1 MRSSTGC
8 SCADVELTALP
19 GLGSGPSANRSSPRS
34 LPPAILLLGP
44 TASGKTD
51 LALAL
56 ADRFPVGL
64 ISVDSAMVYR
74 GMDIGTAKPS
84 PAVLARYPHRLI
96 DVCDPREAYSAA
108 RFRADALAAMAE
120 ITASGCVPLL
130 VGGTMLYFRA
140 LEHGLSR
147 LPEADA
153 NVRARIDAL
162 AEAEGKAALHHW
174 LAEVDPASARAIHPN
189 DPQRVQRAL
198 EVFLVSGRPLSSLQ
212 RGPRADALPYR
223 TLKLVRSP
231 RQRATLHQ
239 RIAARFDA
247 MLEQGFEDEVRALA
261 ARGDLDPSLPSMRAV
276 GYRQMLQY
284 LAGESS
290 FTQMRERGV
299 IATRQLAKR
308 QYTWL
313 RGDIDCHWL
322 WDGEDCLADACQLIA
337 ELQAP
342 WQQKANVDR

>member
-1 MRSSTGC
+1 LPAVSGIASDPSAGRSS
-8 SCADVELTALP
+8 A
-19 GLGSGPSANRSSPRS
+19 RS

-44 TASGKTD
+44 TASGKTE

-74 GMDIGTAKPS
+74 GMNIGTAKPS
-84 PAVLARYPHRLI
+84 PALLARYPHRLI
-96 DVCDPREAYSAA
+96 DICDPRQAYSAA
-108 RFRADALAAMAE
+108 RFRADALAAMTE
-120 ITASGCVPLL
+120 ITAAGRIPLL

-140 LEHGLSR
+140 LQHGLSR
-147 LPEADA
+147 LPEAEPK
-153 NVRARIDAL
+153 VRARLDAR
-162 AEAEGKAALHHW
+162 ARAEGPAALHHW

-198 EVFLVSGRPLSSLQ
+198 EVFLVTGRPLSSLQ
-212 RGPRADALPYR
+212 RGPQADALPYR
-223 TLKLVRSP
+223 VLKLVRSP
-231 RQRATLHQ
+231 SRRETLHG

-247 MLEQGFEDEVRALA
+247 MLEQGFEEEVRTLA
-261 ARGDLDPSLPSMRAV
+261 ACGDLDASLPSMRAV

-284 LAGESS
+284 IGGELS
-290 FTQMRERGV
+290 FTQMRERGI

-313 RGDIDCHWL
+313 RADVGCHWL
-322 WDGEDCLADACQLIA
+322 LDQGDVLGDACRLIA
-337 ELQAP
+337 RLAAHCRQRAD
-342 WQQKANVDR
+342 VGG

>member
-1 MRSSTGC
+1 
-8 SCADVELTALP
+8 LTAPP
-19 GLGSGPSANRSSPRS
+19 GTASDPLGGRPSARS

-44 TASGKTD
+44 TASGKTE

-56 ADRFPVGL
+56 ADSFPVEL

-74 GMDIGTAKPS
+74 GMNIGTAKPS
-84 PAVLARYPHRLI
+84 PDVLARYPHRLVDI
-96 DVCDPREAYSAA
+96 CEPRDAYSAS
-108 RFRADALAAMAE
+108 RFRRDALDAMSD
-120 ITASGCVPLL
+120 ITAAGRIPLL

-140 LEHGLSR
+140 LEQGLSR
-147 LPEADA
+147 LPGSNAE
-153 NVRARIDAL
+153 VRARIDAR
-162 AEAEGKAALHHW
+162 ARADGPGALHRW

-198 EVFLVSGRPLSSLQ
+198 EVFLVTGRPLSSLQ
-212 RGPRADALPYR
+212 RGPRPDALPYR

-231 RQRATLHQ
+231 RERPVLHR

-247 MLEQGFEDEVRALA
+247 MLERGFEDEVRGLLA
-261 ARGDLDPSLPSMRAV
+261 RAELTPSLPSMRAV

-284 LAGESS
+284 LTGESS
-290 FTQMRERGV
+290 FAEMRERGI

-313 RGDIDCHWL
+313 RGDVGCHWL
-322 WDGEDCLADACQLIA
+322 WDGQDVLADACRLIA
-337 ELQAP
+337 GLRAH
-342 WQQKANVDR
+342 